1 MKKLISF
8 LLCICLLGGIS
19 IAAYATNVDEINP
32 SGHVVIAGITGQE
45 VPVHGT
51 LPTYN
56 HGSTIVVIA
65 PGPNQEI
72 FVTEN
77 GVEGRDTVAV
87 DEKTEE
93 DATPA
98 TKEEVDEEVEIMEG
112 TLGEQLF
119 ALTNKERENEGLK
132 ALKYNKDLQE
142 AADIRAKECAEN
154 FSHTRPDGSSCHTI
168 VADMDY
174 KVTGENLVKADSP
187 IATAKTLMGAWM
199 DSEGHRANI
208 LLKDY
213 TSIAIGTYEKDDVT
227 YAVQIFL
234 G

>member
-19 IAAYATNVDEINP
+19 IAAYATDVDAITP
-32 SGHVVIAGITGQE
+32 SGRVIIAGITGQD

-51 LPTYN
+51 LPNYDAGTAF
-56 HGSTIVVIA
+56 VVIA
-65 PGPNQEI
+65 PGEYQQISLE
-72 FVTEN
+72 EE
-77 GVEGRDTVAV
+77 GVVAHNMLEL

-112 TLGEQLF
+112 TLSEQLF
-119 ALTNKERENEGLK
+119 ALTNQEREKEDLP
-132 ALKYNKDLQE
+132 ALKYNKELQE

-154 FSHTRPDGSSCHTI
+154 FSHTRPDGSSCHTV

-208 LLKDY
+208 LLEDY